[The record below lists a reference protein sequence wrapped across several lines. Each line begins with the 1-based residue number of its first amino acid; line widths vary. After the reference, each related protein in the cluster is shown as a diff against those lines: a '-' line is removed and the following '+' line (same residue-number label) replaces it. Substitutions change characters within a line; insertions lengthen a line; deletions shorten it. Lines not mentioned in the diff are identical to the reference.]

1 MTFSREG
8 NRQKAEQAAR
18 DLIEQAKVIA
28 DASDWTARNVR
39 QVLITARVL
48 NGYARTGLYGDRLN
62 MHIGDTVLSDIDALA
77 EDYDLTRSAWIR
89 HALGAQIAYED
100 TVSEKEQLATSRVW
114 RSQASDGHAC
124 SVTVKLGGDLRDEV
138 AAHAER
144 RAMSMS
150 SWMVEACKAQLD
162 RYGRLKAKKAS

>member
-8 NRQKAEQAAR
+8 NRQKAEQAAQ
-18 DLIEQAKVIA
+18 DLIKQARVIA
-28 DASDWTARNVR
+28 NSSDWTARDVR

-77 EDYDLTRSAWIR
+77 KDDDLTRSEWIR
-89 HALGAQIAYED
+89 HALGTQIAYED
-100 TVSEKEQLATSRVW
+100 TVSEKEQLATSRW

-162 RYGRLKAKKAS
+162 QYEHLKAKKAS

>member
-18 DLIEQAKVIA
+18 DLIEQARVIA
-28 DASDWTARNVR
+28 STSDWTAKDVR
-39 QVLITARVL
+39 QVLITTRVL
-48 NGYARTGLYGDRLN
+48 NGYARTGLFGDRLN
-62 MHIGDTVLSDIDALA
+62 MHIGDAVLSDIDALA
-77 EDYDLTRSAWIR
+77 EDRDITRSEWIR
-89 HALGAQIAYED
+89 RALGTQIAYED
-100 TVSEKEQLATSRVW
+100 TVSEKKLATSRAW

-162 RYGRLKAKKAS
+162 QYGRLKAEKTL

>member
-1 MTFSREG
+1 MEDTT
-8 NRQKAEQAAR
+8 AAPEPTL
-18 DLIEQAKVIA
+18 D
-28 DASDWTARNVR
+28 DATRA
-39 QVLITARVL
+39 
-48 NGYARTGLYGDRLN
+48 
-62 MHIGDTVLSDIDALA
+62 DIDALA
-77 EDYDLTRSAWIR
+77 EDDDLTRSEWIR

-100 TVSEKEQLATSRVW
+100 TVSEKEQLAMSRW

-124 SVTVKLGGDLRDEV
+124 GVTVKLGGNLRDEV

-162 RYGRLKAKKAS
+162 RYGHLKAKKAS